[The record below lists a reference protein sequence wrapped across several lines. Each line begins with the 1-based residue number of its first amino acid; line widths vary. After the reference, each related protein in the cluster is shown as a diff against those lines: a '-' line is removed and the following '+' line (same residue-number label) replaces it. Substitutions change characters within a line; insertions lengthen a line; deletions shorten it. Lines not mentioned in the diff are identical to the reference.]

1 MQVLIA
7 YGSKRGGT
15 AGLAEMIGDELAAA
29 GLKTAVKPARE
40 VRSLDGFD
48 SVVIAGALYATVTP
62 AISPADTPRR
72 CAGGRSGS

>member
-29 GLKTAVKPARE
+29 GLKT
-40 VRSLDGFD
+40 VRQ
-48 SVVIAGALYATVTP
+48 AG
-62 AISPADTPRR
+62 SR
-72 CAGGRSGS
+72 GSRP